1 MSRLSVRRTSVRSI
15 LAALFLALVG
25 AALAQSVV
33 ISPRSIVVNPV
44 PGFDVE
50 VFVDKDTSGRDA
62 PAYEVGESMRV
73 SVRPSVDAYVYLFSL
88 SAGGEVEQVLPNRL
102 DGAGSDP
109 LVRAGQTRTF
119 PPSGARY
126 QFTVVPPNGLAKV
139 IAVASREPLDTS
151 TLVSFRGEDDFLASS
166 SMGEDAFA
174 RALRIIV
181 TPLPQNDWV
190 SATALYYVGSRP
202 AQAAYG
208 RLEVS
213 STPSGAEVYVDRSFA
228 GFTPLRYDLRPGT
241 YDVEVVGS
249 GSTYAER
256 VQVRPDRSTTV
267 AATFRPVVR
276 TGTARFV
283 STPTGADVYV
293 DGSYV
298 GTTPIGSASFDVGTY
313 SVEFRAAGYDTLR
326 RTFEVRAGQDTRVDA
341 TLRAQAGT
349 LELTSNVGGARVFL
363 NGRDVGVIPSGTG
376 RLVLRDLAS
385 ATYEVTLVA
394 PGYRTA
400 VESVRVDAGRTTA
413 ITLRQTR
420 Y

>member
-1 MSRLSVRRTSVRSI
+1 MFRSLARRTSVRSI

-25 AALAQSVV
+25 AALAQNVV

-44 PGFDVE
+44 PAYDLE
-50 VFVDKDTSGRDA
+50 VWVDKDTSGRDT
-62 PAYEVGESMRV
+62 PSYDVGEPIRI
-73 SVRPSVDAYVYLFSL
+73 SVRSSVDAYVYLFSI
-88 SAGGEVEQVLPNRL
+88 AADGEIVQVLPNRF
-102 DGAGSDP
+102 DGAGSEP
-109 LVRAGQTRTF
+109 VVRAGQTRTF

-126 QFTVVPPNGLAKV
+126 QFNVAPPNGLAKV
-139 IAVASREPLDTS
+139 IAVASRDQLDTS
-151 TLVSFRGEDDFLASS
+151 TLASFRAEQDFATSS
-166 SMGEDAFA
+166 IGEDAFA

-181 TPLPQNDWV
+181 SPLPQNDWV

-228 GFTPLRYDLRPGT
+228 GYTPLRYDLRPGT
-241 YDVEVVGS
+241 YDIEVVAAS
-249 GSTYAER
+249 GTYTER
-256 VQVRPDRSTTV
+256 VQVRPDRSTAV

-276 TGTARFV
+276 TGTARFA
-283 STPTGADVYV
+283 STPSDADVYV
-293 DGSYV
+293 DGSYL
-298 GTTPIGSASFDVGTY
+298 GTTPIGSTSFDVGTY
-313 SVEFRAAGYDTLR
+313 SVEFRRSGYDTLR

-349 LELTSNVGGARVFL
+349 LEVTSNVGGARVFL
-363 NGRDVGVIPSGTG
+363 NGRDVGVIPNGTG

-394 PGYRTA
+394 PGYRTV

-413 ITLRQTR
+413 VTLRQTR
-420 Y
+420 F